1 MRRKVN
7 EMNKIWVIIKREYI
21 VRVKTR
27 AFLIGTIV
35 SPVILLALVLLPGF
49 LATRGGGERRV
60 TIINQTGD
68 AGLFD
73 SIKSKMEEK
82 SDEIPMSGDQAS
94 LRATQFALTHII
106 AAPTQSL
113 DEIAEQ
119 QAEKVRKDSGQ
130 TFVILPA
137 GVLDGAS
144 AQYYARNISDFSIRK
159 LERAI
164 SSSIIERRF
173 ARAGFD
179 KGRIEDFTKSVDMET
194 NKITDSEIKKE
205 EGSISFI
212 ISFVMLFFIYMSVL
226 FYGIFVMR
234 GVIEEKQ
241 SRISE
246 VLVSSV
252 KPTQMML
259 GKLIGI
265 GLVGLTQMGIWALT
279 AMGLT
284 VFGVSMFA
292 SRGINFPN
300 IPPMLFVYFVIY
312 FVLGYF
318 LFATLYALV
327 GATVS
332 SEDEAQQAQ
341 MPVTMLLV
349 VPMLIFTVIMNNP
362 NSALSTG
369 LSMVPFFSPTLMMM
383 RIAVVNPPLW
393 QILLSM
399 AIMVATI
406 FGCVWVAGR
415 IYRVGILMYGK
426 RPSLAELGRWLRYS

>member
-1 MRRKVN
+1 M
-7 EMNKIWVIIKREYI
+7 

-27 AFLIGTIV
+27 AFLIGTIL
-35 SPVILLALVLLPGF
+35 SPVLLLVLILLPGF

-60 TIINQTGD
+60 TVINQTGD

-73 SIKSKMEEK
+73 AIKAKMEER
-82 SDEIPMSGDQAS
+82 SDDIPMSGDQAS
-94 LRATQFALTHII
+94 LRATEFTLTHVV
-106 AAPTQSL
+106 APASQSIEEL
-113 DEIAEQ
+113 AEQ
-119 QAEKVRKDSGQ
+119 YAAEVRRDSSR

-137 GVLDGAS
+137 GVLDNATP
-144 AQYYARNISDFSIRK
+144 QYYARNISDFSIRK
-159 LERAI
+159 LERSI

-179 KGRIEDFTKSVDMET
+179 KGRIEDFTKPVDMET
-194 NKITDSEIKKE
+194 NRITDSEIKKE

-246 VLVSSV
+246 VLVSSI
-252 KPTQMML
+252 KPAQMML
-259 GKLIGI
+259 GKLVGI
-265 GLVGLTQMGIWALT
+265 GLVGLTQMSIWALT
-279 AMGLT
+279 AIGIT
-284 VFGVSMFA
+284 AFGVSLFA
-292 SRGINFPN
+292 SRGINFPH
-300 IPPMLFVYFVIY
+300 IPPTLFVYFVIY

-318 LFATLYALV
+318 LYATLYALV
-327 GATVS
+327 GSTVS

-362 NSALSTG
+362 NTPLSVG
-369 LSMVPFFSPTLMMM
+369 LSMIPFFAPTLMMM

-406 FGCVWVAGR
+406 LACVWVAGK

-426 RPSLAELGRWLRYS
+426 RPSIAELGRWLRYT

>member
-1 MRRKVN
+1 
-7 EMNKIWVIIKREYI
+7 MNKVWVIIKREYM

-27 AFLIGTIV
+27 AFLIGTIL
-35 SPVILLALVLLPGF
+35 SPVLLLALVLLPGF
-49 LATRGGGERRV
+49 LATRGGGQRRV
-60 TIINQTGD
+60 TVINQTGD

-73 SIKSKMEEK
+73 SIKAKMEER
-82 SDEIPMSGDQAS
+82 SDEIPTSGDQAA
-94 LRATQFALTHII
+94 LRATEFTLTHVVAP
-106 AAPTQSL
+106 AAQSIQEL
-113 DEIAEQ
+113 AERYA
-119 QAEKVRKDSGQ
+119 AEVRRDSSQ

-137 GVLDGAS
+137 NALDGGAP
-144 AQYYARNISDFSIRK
+144 QYYARNISDFSIRK
-159 LERAI
+159 IERSI
-164 SSSIIERRF
+164 SSAIIERRF
-173 ARAGFD
+173 ARVGFD
-179 KGRIEDFTKSVDMET
+179 KGRIEDFTKPVDMET
-194 NKITDSEIKKE
+194 NKVTDGEIKKE

-246 VLVSSV
+246 VLVSSI

-259 GKLIGI
+259 GKLVGI

-284 VFGVSMFA
+284 VFGVSLFA
-292 SRGINFPN
+292 SRGINFPQ

-327 GATVS
+327 GSTVS

-349 VPMLIFTVIMNNP
+349 VPMIIFTVIMNNP
-362 NSALSTG
+362 NSPLSTG
-369 LSMVPFFSPTLMMM
+369 LSMIPFFAPTLMMM
-383 RIAVVNPPLW
+383 RISVVNPPVW

-406 FGCVWVAGR
+406 LGCVWVAGR

-426 RPSLAELGRWLRYS
+426 RPSIAELGRWLRYT

>member
-1 MRRKVN
+1 
-7 EMNKIWVIIKREYI
+7 MNKVGVIIKREYL

-27 AFLIGTIV
+27 AFLIGTIL
-35 SPVILLALVLLPGF
+35 SPVLLLALVLLPGF

-68 AGLFD
+68 AGLFE
-73 SIKSKMEEK
+73 SIKGKMEER
-82 SDEIPMSGDQAS
+82 SDETPMSGDQAS
-94 LRATQFALTHII
+94 ARATQFTLTHQI
-106 AAPTQSL
+106 ASPTESIE
-113 DEIAEQ
+113 EIAERHA
-119 QAEKVRKDSGQ
+119 AEVRGDSSWS
-130 TFVILPA
+130 FVILPA
-137 GVLDGAS
+137 GVLEGAE

-164 SSSIIERRF
+164 SSSVIERRF
-173 ARAGFD
+173 AQAGFD
-179 KGRIEDFTKSVDMET
+179 KSRIEEFTRSVGMET
-194 NKITDSEIKKE
+194 NKITDSGINKE
-205 EGSISFI
+205 EGSLSFI

-284 VFGVSMFA
+284 AFGVSLFA
-292 SRGINFPN
+292 SRGINFPH

-327 GATVS
+327 GSTVS

-362 NSALSTG
+362 NSPLSTG
-369 LSMVPFFSPTLMMM
+369 LSMIPFFSPTLMMM
-383 RIAVVNPPLW
+383 RIAVVNPPVW

-406 FGCVWVAGR
+406 LGCVWVAGR

-426 RPSLAELGRWLRYS
+426 RPSIAELGRWLRYT

>member
-1 MRRKVN
+1 
-7 EMNKIWVIIKREYI
+7 
-21 VRVKTR
+21 
-27 AFLIGTIV
+27 FLIGTIL
-35 SPVILLALVLLPGF
+35 SPVLLLALILLPGF
-49 LATRGGGERRV
+49 LAARGGGERRV
-60 TIINQTGD
+60 TVINQTSD

-73 SIKSKMEEK
+73 SIKSKLEE
-82 SDEIPMSGDQAS
+82 PQQGTPASGDQAS
-94 LRATQFALTHII
+94 SRATQFVLTRET
-106 AAPTQSL
+106 APATQDIKEL
-113 DEIAEQ
+113 ADQYAE
-119 QAEKVRKDSGQ
+119 RTRNDSAQ
-130 TFVILPA
+130 SFVILPA
-137 GVLDGAS
+137 GVFDGA
-144 AQYYARNISDFSIRK
+144 APQYYARNISDFSIRR
-159 LERAI
+159 LEQAI
-164 SSSIIERRF
+164 SSAVIERRF

-179 KGRIEDFTKSVDMET
+179 KGKLEDFTKPVDMET
-194 NKITDSEIKKE
+194 NKVTDSGINKE
-205 EGSISFI
+205 EGGISFI

-252 KPTQMML
+252 KPSQMML

-265 GLVGLTQMGIWALT
+265 GLVGLTQMGIWAMT

-284 VFGVSMFA
+284 IFGVSMFA
-292 SRGINFPN
+292 SRGINFPH

-318 LFATLYALV
+318 LYATLYALV
-327 GATVS
+327 GSTVS

-362 NSALSTG
+362 NSPLSVG
-369 LSMVPFFSPTLMMM
+369 LSMIPFFSPTLMMM

-393 QILLSM
+393 QPLLSM

-406 FGCVWVAGR
+406 LGCVWVAGR

-426 RPSLAELGRWLRYS
+426 RPSIAELGRWLRYT